1 MAKRDNSTKTIRI
14 DPELWDKFKI
24 FCIKNKLSIKEKLEE
39 LITEELIKKDE
50 NNFEYINIIL

>member
-14 DPELWDKFKI
+14 DPELLDKFKI